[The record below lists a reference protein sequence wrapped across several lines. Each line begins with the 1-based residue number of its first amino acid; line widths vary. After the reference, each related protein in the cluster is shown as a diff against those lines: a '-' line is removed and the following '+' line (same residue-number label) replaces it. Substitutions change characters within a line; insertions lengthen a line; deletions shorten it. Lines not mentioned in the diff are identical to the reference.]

1 MRARRLVDA
10 RSLAAVLA
18 AGALGLPASAAA
30 HGGITVAQGG
40 SGGVRI
46 LVQGTEAAAADGS
59 PVADLSTTLD
69 GAGSGAGSRV
79 VYWIRPKGRERAF
92 RVRTAR
98 DERGIHHAEIRTA
111 NRGSWQDWD
120 VAAYV
125 TLSTGRELRVTNDR
139 SDPPGP
145 PEAPAPS
152 GGTTPPTTTTEAVP
166 PGGADTTTSDA
177 APAAAPSSGVEDV
190 SGEGDGTPG
199 WVVPSIV
206 VLVVLGIVAVVV
218 RQRRLPPDPRD

>member
-10 RSLAAVLA
+10 RSLTAVLA
-18 AGALGLPASAAA
+18 AAALGLPASAAA

-59 PVADLSTTLD
+59 AAADLSTTLD
-69 GAGSGAGSRV
+69 GAGSGAGARV

-92 RVRTAR
+92 RVRTER

-111 NRGSWQDWD
+111 DRGSWQDWD

-139 SDPPGP
+139 RDPPGP
-145 PEAPAPS
+145 PEAPAS
-152 GGTTPPTTTTEAVP
+152 GGTPPPTTTTEAAP
-166 PGGADTTTSDA
+166 PAGAGTTTDA
-177 APAAAPSSGVEDV
+177 APADDASSAVEDV

-206 VLVVLGIVAVVV
+206 VLVVLGVVAVVL